1 MYDLLGREEHCKDE
15 VAGLMGS
22 SRPSER
28 LSAFDRFCVEVSIA
42 ASLRRC
48 ATSPRSGVRL

>member
-48 ATSPRSGVRL
+48 ATPPRSGVRL